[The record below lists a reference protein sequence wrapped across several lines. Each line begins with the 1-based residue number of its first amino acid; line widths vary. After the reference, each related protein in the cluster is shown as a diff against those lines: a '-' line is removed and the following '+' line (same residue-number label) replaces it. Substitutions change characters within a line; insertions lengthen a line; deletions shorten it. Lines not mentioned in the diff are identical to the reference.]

1 MNVAPP
7 VGAATQHPAHDPD
20 QLARWRLIS
29 LEKQLPRPR
38 PLTGLAT
45 PVAVGSVLIAL
56 LAAFAF
62 VYLDRISPAGVPRAV
77 TESQRQFIQGL
88 SRSINNSVGRS
99 RDELEQVAKSY
110 DARPDRAKSLLTDL
124 VEEQPKWRGAMIADA
139 TGKTRKA
146 AVGQP
151 VTVPP
156 DLTATQAALPLVDGD
171 DPRLLLVEPLA
182 DGSLLFGELDMGMR
196 SLRLDPRSRQ
206 AILIAVPGGG
216 QALAQG
222 VPIQSDAVK
231 ALLGQV
237 LAEVGD
243 DARTV
248 TRSGAATPPPAGD
261 PTGQPLAPVVTAS
274 VVGDL
279 GFSIVSVVYSPVTA
293 STGSRKPL
301 LTAAILV
308 VAALLVLLVVEL
320 GLIQPVRRLLDHAKA
335 VASGNPTPQPLH
347 TVNRE
352 ANRIG
357 AAFDTLAA
365 QLSGRTGSRR
375 DDAPGGVPAYLS
387 VVGATLVILAA
398 CGLIYVGLAPAER
411 DLPSQVVRDTQ
422 NQAASVASVV
432 SDVLDGGFA
441 QLAQAGR
448 DNSKADPSAMRKV
461 LTRLVDDNDRFRSA
475 YLVSA
480 TGATLTTAGREPM
493 RPAGQVP
500 GESGV
505 TLYDVRGR
513 LPIVFAY
520 YQLSDG
526 RALVAEYDVRY
537 LSRLL
542 DRMPGRVQV
551 LDIDQ
556 RDILDTS
563 GYLAFEQVTA
573 GPIRSA
579 VASALTGKPYAE
591 ITDIDGHR
599 ELIVAAPVSLEGT
612 TAQLEWTVVARR
624 PVADFAMPNNALRQ
638 GSLLVIVVAA
648 GVALLLF
655 SWHYFFQ
662 LRPLRNLAREAR
674 ALVGGKLN
682 QVISPRWHDEIGAV
696 AVCLEVCRQAAVHGE
711 QRLGGAARL
720 RGVEGM
726 RTVIMTKV
734 PERRRNPRKGG

>member
-7 VGAATQHPAHDPD
+7 VGRPDARTSANDPD

-29 LEKQLPRPR
+29 LEKQLPTPR
-38 PLTGLAT
+38 ALTGLGT
-45 PVAVGSVLIAL
+45 PVAVGSILIAL

-62 VYLDRISPAGVPRAV
+62 VYLDRVSPAGVPRAV
-77 TESQRQFIQGL
+77 SESQRQFVEGL

-99 RDELEQVAKSY
+99 RDELEQVARSH
-110 DARPDRAKSLLTDL
+110 DSRPDRVKAILTDM
-124 VEEQPKWRGAMIADA
+124 VAEQPKWRGAVVTDA
-139 TGKTRKA
+139 SGGTQKA
-146 AVGQP
+146 AAGQP

-156 DLTATQAALPLVDGD
+156 GITATRAALPLVDGN

-182 DGSLLFGELDMGMR
+182 DGSLLIGELDMGVR

-206 AILIAVPGGG
+206 AILIAVPSGDR
-216 QALAQG
+216 ALAQG
-222 VPIQSDAVK
+222 APVQGGPVE
-231 ALLGQV
+231 ALLGEV
-237 LAEVGD
+237 LGALGD
-243 DARTV
+243 ERSVA
-248 TRSGAATPPPAGD
+248 RSGAAAPPPAGD
-261 PTGQPLAPVVTAS
+261 PAKQPVAPVVTAS
-274 VVGDL
+274 VVGSL
-279 GFSIVSVVYSPVTA
+279 GFSVVSVVYSPVTA
-293 STGSRKPL
+293 DTVSREPL
-301 LTAAILV
+301 VTTAVLL
-308 VAALLVLLVVEL
+308 VAALLVLLVVQL
-320 GLIQPVRRLLDHAKA
+320 GLVRPVRRLLDHAKA
-335 VASGNPTPQPLH
+335 VASGNPTAGPLR
-347 TVNRE
+347 TASRE

-365 QLSGRTGSRR
+365 ERDGRAGSRQDGPR
-375 DDAPGGVPAYLS
+375 GGVGSVWS
-387 VVGATLVILAA
+387 VVAATLVILAA
-398 CGLIYVGLAPAER
+398 CGLIVVNLAPAER
-411 DLPSQVVRDTQ
+411 DLPSQVVRDTE
-422 NQAASVASVV
+422 NQAAAVASVV
-432 SDVLDGGFA
+432 SDILDGGFA

-448 DNSKADPSAMRKV
+448 ENSKASPSAMGKV
-461 LTRLVDDNDRFRSA
+461 LERLVDENPRFRSA

-480 TGATLTTAGREPM
+480 DGATLTTAGREPM

-526 RALVAEYDVRY
+526 RGLAAEYDVRY

-542 DRMPGRVQV
+542 DRMEGRVQV

-563 GYLAFEQVTA
+563 GYLAFEQVTTD
-573 GPIRSA
+573 A
-579 VASALTGKPYAE
+579 VRKAAASALTGKPYADVVE
-591 ITDIDGHR
+591 IDGRR
-599 ELIVAAPVSLEGT
+599 EMLVATPVSLEGT

-624 PVADFAMPNNALRQ
+624 PVADYALPNNALRQ

-648 GVALLLF
+648 GIALLLV

-662 LRPLRNLAREAR
+662 LRPLRNLSREAA
-674 ALVGGKLN
+674 ALAGGKTS
-682 QVISPRWHDEIGAV
+682 QAISPRWHDEIGAV

-711 QRLGGAARL
+711 QRLGGAVRL

-726 RTVIMTKV
+726 NTVIMTKV
-734 PERRRNPRKGG
+734 PERRRNPRKGS